1 MNHRHLL
8 SMGACLLALMA
19 AGPALAQQEVAPS
32 APAAVPV
39 EDSNSLTVGIGAAV
53 IPSYEGSDDYRVIP
67 IPQLRG
73 KVGNFAFWTRGPGL
87 YFDAIPNTDPSGL
100 DFQLGPVVTA
110 RFDRSSSKN
119 IKDDA
124 VRALGERDV
133 AIEVGGFAG
142 IGKTG
147 VFTSAYD
154 NLSVR
159 VAVTKNVAGAH
170 KSYVVTPAIEYFTP
184 LSTRSFVGLGV
195 SADYVGKGYG
205 RYYFDIDAADAL
217 ASGLPAYSRAGDS
230 AGFKRLG
237 VNLTGG
243 VSLSGDLRKG
253 WALFALGGYSRM
265 LGDYADSP
273 VVSIAGSRNQWLGAV
288 GVGYTF

>member
-1 MNHRHLL
+1 MNHRQILFAGL
-8 SMGACLLALMA
+8 AFIALGAAETA
-19 AGPALAQQEVAPS
+19 FAQS
-32 APAAVPV
+32 
-39 EDSNSLTVGIGAAV
+39 EDSNALTVGIGAAV

-67 IPQLRG
+67 VPQLRG
-73 KVGNFAFWTRGPGL
+73 KVSDFAFWTRGPSL
-87 YFDAIPNTDPSGL
+87 YFDVIPNRGQDVDL
-100 DFQLGPVVTA
+100 QLGPVAGV
-110 RFDRSSSKN
+110 RFDRSSRKN
-119 IKDDA
+119 IKDAA
-124 VRALGERDV
+124 VRALGERDKAV
-133 AIEVGGFAG
+133 ELGGFVG

-159 VAVTKNVAGAH
+159 VAVTKDVAGAH
-170 KSYVVTPAIEYFTP
+170 ESFIVTPAIEYFTP

-195 SADYVGKGYG
+195 SADYVGKKYG
-205 RYYFDIDAADAL
+205 RYYYDVDAAGAL
-217 ASGLPAYSRAGDS
+217 ASGLPEYSRAGDGS
-230 AGFKRLG
+230 GFKKVG

-243 VSLSGDLRKG
+243 LSLSGDIRKG

-273 VVSIAGSRNQWLGAV
+273 IVSIAGSKNQWIGAV

>member
-1 MNHRHLL
+1 MNHRQILFAGL
-8 SMGACLLALMA
+8 AFIALGAADTA
-19 AGPALAQQEVAPS
+19 FAQTN
-32 APAAVPV
+32 
-39 EDSNSLTVGIGAAV
+39 DSNVLTVGIGAAV

-67 IPQLRG
+67 VPQLRG
-73 KVGNFAFWTRGPGL
+73 KVSDFAFWTRGPSL
-87 YFDAIPNTDPSGL
+87 YFDVIPNRGQDIDL
-100 DFQLGPVVTA
+100 QLGPVAGV
-110 RFDRSSSKN
+110 RFDRSSIKN

-124 VRALGERDV
+124 VRALGKRDKAV
-133 AIEVGGFAG
+133 ELGGFVG

-147 VFTSAYD
+147 IITSAYD

-159 VAVTKNVAGAH
+159 VAVTKDVAGAH
-170 KSYVVTPAIEYFTP
+170 ESFIVTPAIEYFTP

-195 SADYVGKGYG
+195 SADYVGKKYG
-205 RYYFDIDAADAL
+205 RYYYDVDAAGAL
-217 ASGLPAYSRAGDS
+217 ASGLPEYSRAGDGS
-230 AGFKRLG
+230 GFKKVG

-243 VSLSGDLRKG
+243 LSLSGDIRKG

-273 VVSIAGSRNQWLGAV
+273 IVSIAGSKNQWIGAV

>member
-1 MNHRHLL
+1 MNHRQILFAGL
-8 SMGACLLALMA
+8 AFIALGAADTA
-19 AGPALAQQEVAPS
+19 FAQTN
-32 APAAVPV
+32 
-39 EDSNSLTVGIGAAV
+39 DSNVLTVGIGAAV

-67 IPQLRG
+67 VPQLRG
-73 KVGNFAFWTRGPGL
+73 KVSDFAFWTRGPSL
-87 YFDAIPNTDPSGL
+87 YFDVIPNRGQDIDL
-100 DFQLGPVVTA
+100 QLGPVAGV
-110 RFDRSSSKN
+110 RFDRSSRKN
-119 IKDDA
+119 IKDAA
-124 VRALGERDV
+124 VRALGERDKAV
-133 AIEVGGFAG
+133 ELGGFVG

-159 VAVTKNVAGAH
+159 VAVTKDVAGAH
-170 KSYVVTPAIEYFTP
+170 ESFIVTPAIEYFTP

-195 SADYVGKGYG
+195 SADYVGKKYG
-205 RYYFDIDAADAL
+205 RYYYDVDAAGAL
-217 ASGLPAYSRAGDS
+217 ASGLPEYSRAGDGS
-230 AGFKRLG
+230 GFKKVG

-243 VSLSGDLRKG
+243 LSLSGDIRKG

-273 VVSIAGSRNQWLGAV
+273 IVSIAGSRNQWIGAV